1 MSTGDLTQSA
11 STVTDSWGLIMSVR
25 LVGILFLGFLS
36 GMAVSSVIEKKGSKP
51 PDRPA
56 NVPADAIWAGGPDIG
71 EWVSCRQTSE
81 TGAFH
86 CRVYANVTGVL
97 VEEGVFRIRPESI
110 DPWAYS
116 NGLIRAEVELER
128 GSRAPGRLH

>member
-11 STVTDSWGLIMSVR
+11 STVTDSRGLIMSVR
-25 LVGILFLGFLS
+25 SVGILFLGFLL
-36 GMAVSSVIEKKGSKP
+36 GLAVSSVIEKRGSKP

-86 CRVYANVTGVL
+86 CLVYANVTGVL

-116 NGLIRAEVELER
+116 NGLIRAEVEFER
-128 GSRAPGRLH
+128 GSHAPGRSH